1 MIVADLTF
9 NLERSEVVDF
19 SITLYT
25 ARRTLIALSNKN
37 RKEIQTIWP
46 IIVLMEENVFHYS
59 LTLTSLE
66 IFHD

>member
-1 MIVADLTF
+1 MIIADLTI

-46 IIVLMEENVFHYS
+46 IIVLMEENVLHYS
-59 LTLTSLE
+59 LTITLLE